1 MIAALKTNYKNKIYN
16 VGSGKSISINKI
28 VKILGGNKIYIPKR
42 PGEPNCTF
50 ADIKKIKKELNW
62 QPKIN
67 INKGINIM
75 LNNIVYWKNA
85 TKCTN
90 EKIKI
95 STKNW
100 FKFLNEK

>member
-1 MIAALKTNYKNKIYN
+1 MKD
-16 VGSGKSISINKI
+16 
-28 VKILGGNKIYIPKR
+28 KIYIPKR

-85 TKCTN
+85 PKWTP